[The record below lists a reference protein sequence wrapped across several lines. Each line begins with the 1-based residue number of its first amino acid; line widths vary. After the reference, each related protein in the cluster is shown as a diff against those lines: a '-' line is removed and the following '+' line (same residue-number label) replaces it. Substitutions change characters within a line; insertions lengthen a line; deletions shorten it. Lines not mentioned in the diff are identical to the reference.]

1 MFDIYNLLFPFFDG
15 NLFHLILEG
24 KKIEPI
30 EIIHGKL
37 NVTPFIDFR
46 LK

>member
-15 NLFHLILEG
+15 NLFQLILEG
-24 KKIEPI
+24 KKIEI
-30 EIIHGKL
+30 YGKL